1 LTVGAGFGADFYHW
15 FPVAPYETMI
25 LLGML
30 AYFSGV
36 LQSPITAFVII
47 MEMTDNHDVLLAL
60 MATSI
65 IAHGTSRIVCPVP
78 IYRAM
83 ALQIIEFQKKIAP
96 QKKVAAN
103 DAE

>member
-1 LTVGAGFGADFYHW
+1 
-15 FPVAPYETMI
+15 MI

-36 LQSPITAFVII
+36 IQSPITAFVII

-78 IYRAM
+78 IYRAL

-96 QKKVAAN
+96 QNKAAAK
-103 DAE
+103 DLE